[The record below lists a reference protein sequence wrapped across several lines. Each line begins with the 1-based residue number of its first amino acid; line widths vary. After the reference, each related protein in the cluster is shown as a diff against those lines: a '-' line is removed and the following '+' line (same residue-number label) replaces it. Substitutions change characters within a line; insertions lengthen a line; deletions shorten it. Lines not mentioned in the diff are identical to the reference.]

1 LPRSP
6 SPPTPNSGF
15 APGASPFDLAPA
27 FREESDTGSM
37 RLGEFEAMYEKLFAE
52 SIETGEI
59 GDEER
64 VRLDLAAR
72 ALGLDAS
79 RVVEL
84 EGALMRAWETF
95 AGDTLT
101 DAGDPGTLADRA
113 PPSLAPQAPARQPSD
128 FFVDD
133 EAPTLSRASARE
145 VAIDDPNAEL
155 LELFRIARK
164 RGDADAE
171 LRIAAVLVR
180 RNVANAEQ
188 QSLVAAARS
197 SGPIRPKRALTS
209 DAWHTYLFD
218 SEEDR
223 NTGELFAVVAS
234 AALVGRVSAM
244 RRDGTLPK
252 LDPHALADAAA
263 STVSAARAVGW
274 AAATLGLRAPPV
286 FLAPEA
292 DSGFEMVTATPPAT
306 RAGAKVLSGLG
317 ATALAFA
324 AGRHMSWY
332 REEHFVCSLV
342 PSVPYLEDLFIAAL
356 RLGSSSVELAPEAA
370 ARATIIADAMRPC
383 LEASQLERLRRLVAR
398 FLARGG
404 IANLKRWARAAD
416 RTACRAGL
424 LLCGD
429 LDVACNAVVGEAKGD
444 ARVRALEEFWASES
458 AGELRQRLGIA
469 VE

>member
-1 LPRSP
+1 
-6 SPPTPNSGF
+6 
-15 APGASPFDLAPA
+15 
-27 FREESDTGSM
+27 M

-59 GDEER
+59 GEEER

-72 ALGLDAS
+72 ALGLDAR

-113 PPSLAPQAPARQPSD
+113 PASVVPPARPRVPSD
-128 FFVDD
+128 LFVDD
-133 EAPTLSRASARE
+133 EAPTLSRATSRS
-145 VAIDDPNAEL
+145 VAVDDPNAEL

-164 RGDADAE
+164 RGDRDGE
-171 LRIAAVLVR
+171 LRTAAVLVR
-180 RNVANAEQ
+180 RNVATPEQ
-188 QSLVAAARS
+188 ERLVTSARS
-197 SGPIRPKRALTS
+197 SGPVRPKRALTS
-209 DAWHTYLFD
+209 EAWHTQLFD
-218 SEEDR
+218 PEEDR
-223 NTGELFAVVAS
+223 NTGELLAVVAS
-234 AALVGRVSAM
+234 AALVGRISAM
-244 RRDGTLPK
+244 RRDGTLPR
-252 LDPHALADAAA
+252 LDPEKLADASA
-263 STVSAARAVGW
+263 STVSAARALGW

-286 FLAPEA
+286 YLAPEA
-292 DSGFEMVTATPPAT
+292 DAGFEMVTATPPAT

-342 PSVPYLEDLFIAAL
+342 PSVPYLEDLFVAAL
-356 RLGSSSVELAPEAA
+356 RIGSSRVELAPETA
-370 ARATIIADAMRPC
+370 ARANVIADAMRPC
-383 LEASQLERLRRLVAR
+383 LEAAQLERLRRLVAR

-404 IANLKRWARAAD
+404 VANLKKWARAAD

-429 LDVACNAVVGEAKGD
+429 LDVACDAIAQEEKGE
-444 ARVRALEEFWASES
+444 ARVRALEEFWASEA
-458 AGELRQRLGIA
+458 AGELRQRLGVA

>member
-1 LPRSP
+1 
-6 SPPTPNSGF
+6 
-15 APGASPFDLAPA
+15 
-27 FREESDTGSM
+27 M

-59 GDEER
+59 GAEER
-64 VRLDLAAR
+64 IRLDLAAR
-72 ALGLDAS
+72 ALGLDAR

-84 EGALMRAWETF
+84 EAALMRAWETF

-101 DAGDPGTLADRA
+101 DAGDPSTLADRA
-113 PPSLAPQAPARQPSD
+113 PASIVPAPQRQPSD

-133 EAPTLSRASARE
+133 EAPTLSRPSARG
-145 VAIDDPNAEL
+145 VAADDPNAEL
-155 LELFRIARK
+155 FERFRLARK
-164 RGDADAE
+164 RGERDAE

-197 SGPIRPKRALTS
+197 SGPVRPKRALTS
-209 DAWHTYLFD
+209 DSWHTHLFD
-218 SEEDR
+218 PEEDR

-252 LDPHALADAAA
+252 LDADKRADATA
-263 STVSAARAVGW
+263 STVSAARAIAW

-286 FLAPEA
+286 YQTPEA
-292 DSGFEMVTATPPAT
+292 DTGFEIVTATPPAT
-306 RAGAKVLSGLG
+306 RAGSRVLSGLG
-317 ATALAFA
+317 ASSLAFA

-342 PSVPYLEDLFIAAL
+342 PSVPYLEDLFVAAL
-356 RLGSSSVELAPEAA
+356 RIGSSRVELTPETA
-370 ARATIIADAMRPC
+370 ARANVIADAMRPC
-383 LEASQLERLRRLVAR
+383 LEPTQLERLRRLVAR

-404 IANLKRWARAAD
+404 VANMKRWARAAD

-429 LDVACNAVVGEAKGD
+429 LDVACNAVIAESKGD
-444 ARVRALEEFWASES
+444 ARVRALEDFWASES
-458 AGELRQRLGIA
+458 AGELRERLGVA